1 MTAEWVAVDITDDDD
16 DLTPTIY
23 PEDWEAGERFAR
35 GVIFGLIGSAVF
47 WIAVGVLIWAVWP
60 R

>member
-16 DLTPTIY
+16 DISETIT

-35 GVIFGLIGSAVF
+35 GVIAGLIGSAAF
-47 WIAVGVLIWAVWP
+47 WSGVGVLVWAVWP